1 MNPLADRA
9 NKRMMARMLHDLT
22 SIIPNRP
29 LTPKEISTAA
39 RDLLDGFVTDDLK
52 AGFLRAWAQ
61 RGETAEEL
69 AACAEA
75 LLPQAR
81 DPGLRGSWKGKPL
94 LDCCGT
100 GGGGLNLLNIS
111 TGLMFILAA
120 MGIPVVKHG
129 NRGITKRTG
138 SADVLEA
145 MGIKIDLAP
154 EEVPHCL
161 EEVGCAF
168 LFAPFYHTSFA
179 VIAPVRRAL
188 AAEGQRTIF
197 NLLGPLLNP
206 ARPDARLVGVFQP
219 EHVALY
225 QGALELMKCP
235 RFTVVCGEDE
245 ESHQMIGEVSA
256 QGTSLFGSTLRLPDG
271 APLTLLT
278 QVPEPQITE
287 KLDSLLVRNPDES
300 ASRLETIFSG
310 EEQGLDRET
319 LLMNAAVA
327 SWTHGTAASLE
338 EGLGQ
343 GAEAL
348 DSGRALGVLKRW
360 QKFSE
365 QA

>member
-1 MNPLADRA
+1 LISSRQEKEIGHDEE
-9 NKRMMARMLHDLT
+9 MLPDLT
-22 SIIPNRP
+22 PVLSQRS
-29 LTPKEISTAA
+29 LTSEEIRAAAKELLSTSVPDAA
-39 RDLLDGFVTDDLK
+39 K
-52 AGFLRAWAQ
+52 ADFLRAWAV

-75 LLPQAR
+75 FLPQAQN
-81 DPGLRGSWKGKPL
+81 PGLRGNWQGKPL

-120 MGIPVVKHG
+120 MGVPVVKHG
-129 NRGITKRTG
+129 NRGITKRSG

-154 EEVPHCL
+154 EKVPQCL

-179 VIAPVRRAL
+179 AIIPVRKAL

-206 ARPDARLVGVFQP
+206 ARPDARLVGVFKTD
-219 EHVALY
+219 HLALY
-225 QGALELMKCP
+225 QAALEQMKCP
-235 RFTVVCGEDE
+235 RFTVACGDDLET
-245 ESHQMIGEVSA
+245 HQMIGEVSA
-256 QGTSLFGSTLRLPDG
+256 QGSTQFASTIRMVDG
-271 APLTLLT
+271 KPLTQLT
-278 QVPEPQITE
+278 RPHLPFKEHI
-287 KLDSLLVRNPDES
+287 DSLLVRTVGES

-310 EEQGLDRET
+310 EEQELERET
-319 LLMNAAVA
+319 LLINAAVA

-338 EGLGQ
+338 EGLAQ

-348 DSGRALGVLKRW
+348 DSGKALGVLKRW

-365 QA
+365 EN

>member
-1 MNPLADRA
+1 
-9 NKRMMARMLHDLT
+9 MMARMLHYLT
-22 SIIPNRP
+22 LIIPKRP
-29 LTPKEISTAA
+29 LTPDEIGAA
-39 RDLLDGFVTDDLK
+39 GRELLDASVADDLK
-52 AGFLRAWAQ
+52 AGFLRAWAL
-61 RGETAEEL
+61 RGETAAEL

-75 LLPQAR
+75 FLPQAL

-111 TGLMFILAA
+111 TGLMFILGA

-154 EEVPHCL
+154 EEVPRCL

-168 LFAPFYHTSFA
+168 LFAPAYHTTFA

-188 AAEGQRTIF
+188 AAQGQRTIF

-206 ARPDARLVGVFQP
+206 ARPDARLVGVFKP

-225 QGALELMKCP
+225 GSALELMKCP

-256 QGTSLFGSTLRLPDG
+256 HGTTLFGSTLRLPNDE
-271 APLTLLT
+271 PLSKLT
-278 QVPEPQITE
+278 RTPEPPIHE

-327 SWTHGTAASLE
+327 SWTHGTAVSLE
-338 EGLGQ
+338 EGLEQ

-348 DSGRALGVLKRW
+348 DSGNALKVLQRW

-365 QA
+365 